1 MVHELNKGN
10 SAPKLDLGSLNLYP
24 ARVGIEILVH
34 GLQKNVLLV
43 QKNFKL

>member
-34 GLQKNVLLV
+34 GLRKMYYLYRKNV
-43 QKNFKL
+43 KL

>member
-1 MVHELNKGN
+1 MVQKLNKGN

-34 GLQKNVLLV
+34 GLQQLYYLYRKNV
-43 QKNFKL
+43 KL